1 MPTPL
6 WSRALEEVESRCKI
20 KVAGKFIQGKAGR
33 CTDHVEAAS
42 VPRSTRQ
49 VPRYLPTQVGSFARS
64 RPRRSP
70 LGSSSVTSSNA
81 WTDPGPSAMRLST
94 WNVKQSH
101 NS

>member
-1 MPTPL
+1 MWKQLPFPDPP
-6 WSRALEEVESRCKI
+6 V
-20 KVAGKFIQGKAGR
+20 
-33 CTDHVEAAS
+33 
-42 VPRSTRQ
+42 
-49 VPRYLPTQVGSFARS
+49 RYLGTYLPSAQVGSFARS